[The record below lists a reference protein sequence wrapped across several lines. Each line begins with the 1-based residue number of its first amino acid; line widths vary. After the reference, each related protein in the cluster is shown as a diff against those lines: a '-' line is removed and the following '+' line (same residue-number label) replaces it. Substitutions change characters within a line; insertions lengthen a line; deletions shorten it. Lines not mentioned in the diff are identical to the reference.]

1 MHRLEGLESVS
12 WSATVFQRCQQ
23 AVLNEA
29 LSRCGTQRKNPGHEF
44 KETIV
49 RTSGLFAGIL
59 VPRRSRISSA
69 VALWILCM
77 VVPALAHGQESRS
90 SLPDAPSPTAPA
102 EKSQNIDHALTFG
115 ERARIYK
122 RSLFNPEI
130 ILGPA
135 FSAGINQATNQPS
148 GFGHGAEGYGSR
160 FGSGFGRDVI
170 ARTIG
175 FGVAAVD
182 GEDPRYFRS
191 DSRSIRVRIR
201 HAIVSNFVSPT
212 ASGRRIPAFSHFA
225 GSYGAAFISNAWYPG
240 NESSAADAA
249 RRGSISLGASVAVNL
264 LREFVPH
271 FNRIAPK

>member
-1 MHRLEGLESVS
+1 VS
-12 WSATVFQRCQQ
+12 
-23 AVLNEA
+23 
-29 LSRCGTQRKNPGHEF
+29 GHEF

-49 RTSGLFAGIL
+49 RTPGSFTAIL
-59 VPRRSRISSA
+59 VHSRSLTSSTA
-69 VALWILCM
+69 ALWILCM
-77 VVPALAHGQESRS
+77 VVPALAQGQESRA
-90 SLPDAPSPTAPA
+90 SLPDAPSATAPA
-102 EKSQNIDHALTFG
+102 EKSQTVDHSLTFG

-122 RSLFNPEI
+122 RSVFNPET

-135 FSAGINQATNQPS
+135 FAAGINQWRNQPS
-148 GFGHGAEGYGSR
+148 GFGQGAEGYGRR
-160 FGSGFGRDVI
+160 FGSAVGRDVI

-175 FGVAAVD
+175 FGLAAVD

-191 DSRSIRVRIR
+191 DSHSIWVRTR

-225 GSYGAAFISNAWYPG
+225 GSYGAAFISNAWYPN

-249 RRGSISLGASVAVNL
+249 RRGSISLASGMALNL

-271 FNRIAPK
+271 FNSIAPK

>member
-1 MHRLEGLESVS
+1 MWTAEEEVGWV
-12 WSATVFQRCQQ
+12 
-23 AVLNEA
+23 
-29 LSRCGTQRKNPGHEF
+29 EF

-49 RTSGLFAGIL
+49 RTSSLFTGIL
-59 VPRRSRISSA
+59 AHRRSRISSA
-69 VALWILCM
+69 AVLWILCM
-77 VVPALAHGQESRS
+77 VVPAVAQDQGSRA
-90 SLPDAPSPTAPA
+90 SLPDKPSPTAPA
-102 EKSQNIDHALTFG
+102 EKSQTIDHSLTFG

-135 FSAGINQATNQPS
+135 FSAGINQARNQPS
-148 GFGHGAEGYGSR
+148 GFGQGAEGYGRR

-191 DSRSIRVRIR
+191 DSRSVSVRIR

-212 ASGRRIPAFSHFA
+212 ASGGRIPAFSHFA
-225 GSYGAAFISNAWYPG
+225 GSYGAAFISNAWYPN
-240 NESSAADAA
+240 NESSAVDAA
-249 RRGSISLGASVAVNL
+249 RRGSISLGVGMGLNI

-271 FNRIAPK
+271 FNTIAPK

>member
-1 MHRLEGLESVS
+1 
-12 WSATVFQRCQQ
+12 
-23 AVLNEA
+23 
-29 LSRCGTQRKNPGHEF
+29 
-44 KETIV
+44 V
-49 RTSGLFAGIL
+49 RTSSLFTGIL
-59 VPRRSRISSA
+59 AHRRSWTSSTA
-69 VALWILCM
+69 ALWILCTLI
-77 VVPALAHGQESRS
+77 PAIAQGQESRA
-90 SLPDAPSPTAPA
+90 SLPDAPSTPAPA
-102 EKSQNIDHALTFG
+102 EKSQTIDHSLTFG

-135 FSAGINQATNQPS
+135 FSAGINQWRNQPS
-148 GFGHGAEGYGSR
+148 GFGQGAEGYGSR

-191 DSRSIRVRIR
+191 DSHSIWLRTR

-212 ASGRRIPAFSHFA
+212 ANGRRIPAFSHFA

-249 RRGSISLGASVAVNL
+249 RRGSISFGASIGLNL

-271 FNRIAPK
+271 FNSIAPK

>member
-1 MHRLEGLESVS
+1 
-12 WSATVFQRCQQ
+12 
-23 AVLNEA
+23 
-29 LSRCGTQRKNPGHEF
+29 
-44 KETIV
+44 V
-49 RTSGLFAGIL
+49 RTSRLFTGIL
-59 VPRRSRISSA
+59 VHRRSLKSRTT
-69 VALWILCM
+69 ALWILCL
-77 VVPALAHGQESRS
+77 VVPALTQGQESRAS
-90 SLPDAPSPTAPA
+90 LPDAPSAKPSLPDAPSPTAPA
-102 EKSQNIDHALTFG
+102 EKSQTIDHSLTFG

-135 FSAGINQATNQPS
+135 FSAGINQARNQPS
-148 GFGHGAEGYGSR
+148 GFGQGAEGYGRR

-191 DSRSIRVRIR
+191 DSRSVSVRIR

-212 ASGRRIPAFSHFA
+212 ASGGRIPAFSHFA
-225 GSYGAAFISNAWYPG
+225 GSYGAAFISNAWYPN
-240 NESSAADAA
+240 NESSAVDAA
-249 RRGSISLGASVAVNL
+249 RRGSISLGVGMGLNI

-271 FNRIAPK
+271 FNSIAPK

>member
-1 MHRLEGLESVS
+1 ML
-12 WSATVFQRCQQ
+12 
-23 AVLNEA
+23 
-29 LSRCGTQRKNPGHEF
+29 
-44 KETIV
+44 I
-49 RTSGLFAGIL
+49 
-59 VPRRSRISSA
+59 
-69 VALWILCM
+69 
-77 VVPALAHGQESRS
+77 PALAQGQESRAS
-90 SLPDAPSPTAPA
+90 LPDASSAKASLPDAPSPTAPA
-102 EKSQNIDHALTFG
+102 EKSQTIDHSLTFG

-135 FSAGINQATNQPS
+135 FSAGINQARNQPS
-148 GFGHGAEGYGSR
+148 GFGQGAEGYGRR

-191 DSRSIRVRIR
+191 DSRSVSVRIR
-201 HAIVSNFVSPT
+201 HAIVSNFLSPT
-212 ASGRRIPAFSHFA
+212 ASGCRIPAFSHFA

-249 RRGSISLGASVAVNL
+249 RRGSISLGVGMGLNI

-271 FNRIAPK
+271 FNSIAPK